1 MVYRTAPFSMILNDP
16 NPDFKVTLNISK
28 MAKDTA
34 NAIVTIYKANSKLYP
49 LFQMVPFSMTLSD
62 L

>member
-1 MVYRTAPFSMILNDP
+1 
-16 NPDFKVTLNISK
+16 